1 MAIAAAATLH
11 ATPITMAPVG
21 AGAGADAN
29 RVVGGSG
36 GKRGAE
42 EEEQRLPM
50 PSRNPLPLSASQ
62 EAQVREVFNA
72 RVRAH
77 CADELKGSFSFIL
90 LFLSLSHTHSLSTI
104 PFIHSTKS
112 ETRNIN
118 LKQKPIAFSD
128 CARNRTFSTPF
139 VCRALSHA
147 MNSCMQAHATPA
159 EHDRARE
166 DWFAARM
173 TRARERERRE
183 RRKLEQERFHREW
196 WGLPERD
203 FEHDLEKLERPER
216 VGGVVR
222 RRESQGQGQAQ
233 SNPNPNSNP
242 PPSNTN
248 SHPQPDPSSRGDG
261 NAGRR

>member
-1 MAIAAAATLH
+1 
-11 ATPITMAPVG
+11 
-21 AGAGADAN
+21 
-29 RVVGGSG
+29 
-36 GKRGAE
+36 
-42 EEEQRLPM
+42 M
-50 PSRNPLPLSASQ
+50 PSRNPLPLSATQ

-77 CADELKGSFSFIL
+77 CADELK
-90 LFLSLSHTHSLSTI
+90 
-104 PFIHSTKS
+104 
-112 ETRNIN
+112 
-118 LKQKPIAFSD
+118 AFSD

-166 DWFAARM
+166 DWFAARL

-203 FEHDLEKLERPER
+203 FDRDLEKLERPER
-216 VGGVVR
+216 VGGAVR
-222 RRESQGQGQAQ
+222 RREQPSSSSSQA
-233 SNPNPNSNP
+233 PPTP
-242 PPSNTN
+242 PPPHSQ
-248 SHPQPDPSSRGDG
+248 PQPEASSRGG
-261 NAGRR
+261 GSAGR

>member
-77 CADELKGSFSFIL
+77 CADELK
-90 LFLSLSHTHSLSTI
+90 
-104 PFIHSTKS
+104 
-112 ETRNIN
+112 
-118 LKQKPIAFSD
+118 AFSD